1 MSVVL
6 NIAAFSV
13 AGWTGALCFTLAA
26 LFGKSLLEI
35 VNYMEHYGMVRLPEQ
50 PVQPRHSWNT
60 NRRMT
65 SWGMFNLSR
74 HSHHHAQGEVPYQNL
89 MPLPD
94 APVMI
99 GGYLTTIFL
108 TLCPPLWHKLMT
120 SKLVEWDRHFASQE
134 ERILALR
141 ANQRSGIKEL
151 VDYDPRQ
158 WSLDSIASST

>member
-1 MSVVL
+1 
-6 NIAAFSV
+6 
-13 AGWTGALCFTLAA
+13 
-26 LFGKSLLEI
+26 
-35 VNYMEHYGMVRLPEQ
+35 
-50 PVQPRHSWNT
+50 
-60 NRRMT
+60 
-65 SWGMFNLSR
+65 
-74 HSHHHAQGEVPYQNL
+74 VPYQNL

-158 WSLDSIASST
+158 WSLDSIKSST